1 MTLISD
7 DGSSLTHEFGV
18 RQASS
23 LARLLNPSTVAIV
36 GLSDKSP
43 VTPFIRPT
51 LDSTAQV
58 FFVHPTAPTVL
69 GVPAYRSISEI
80 SGPIDAVLSVM
91 SAERTVAL
99 AEECAGLDCGGL
111 IIYAAGFAELGED
124 GDALQHRLVAAAQRG
139 DMAVV
144 GPNSLGYISVPRS
157 LNLTASADYRP
168 PAGGVSIVS
177 HSGAMIGGVA
187 VTAGGRTGVGISR
200 LISAGNEATTDMA
213 DFVDFLA
220 TDPDT
225 AAVGL
230 IVEGIRRPEE
240 FFRAARRCIEAGKPV
255 VALKLARN
263 TRTQQMAA
271 SHTGALAGN
280 AWAYDVAFRQ
290 SGIQLAH
297 DLEELVDRLS
307 IVGQLDPAKWNAV
320 ENIGVV
326 AGTGGFA
333 SLAYDLAEAEGLT
346 LPPLDDLADWV
357 RSTIPGITI
366 PNPLDT
372 TGFGAT
378 FWTDI
383 VDRYVGSPE
392 LDAVVFVNMWGEGDD
407 SPVYRRLIDDVAQ
420 AARRYGKPVAIAAGA
435 GPVGSYAKDVIGTDG
450 SVALGYGLRGT
461 LRGLHTMGAFVRDR
475 RNPRPEAEHVAPLPR
490 PAGPF
495 PDTGGG
501 RRFLPFAQAMELLDR
516 FGVPTAPYCT
526 VDAGEQANPTFAG
539 PYAVKLA
546 DVPHRTELGAVALNV
561 EREGLD
567 EAVAHMRALAQR
579 HSVPEVVAVQPMTAA
594 RGELLVGIEGRSELG
609 PMVVLGIGGIL
620 VEVLGRVGG
629 RPAPLTRIDAA
640 ALIEEFR
647 DLRLMHGHRGSEPWN
662 LDRLTDLLVGFGNLA
677 ATCHGWIESL
687 DVNPLLVTD
696 DGLVAVDALCIVR
709 DDDHTPAAST
719 LVPWKG
725 ATRDIRVNRPMR

>member
-7 DGSSLTHEFGV
+7 DGSSRTQESDV
-18 RQASS
+18 RPSPS
-23 LARLLNPSTVAIV
+23 LARVLNPSTIAVV

-43 VTPFIRPT
+43 VAPFIQPT
-51 LDSTAQV
+51 LDSDAEV

-69 GVPAYRSISEI
+69 GRPTYRSIADIAE
-80 SGPIDAVLSVM
+80 PIDAVLSVM
-91 SAERTVAL
+91 SAERTVTL
-99 AEECAGLDCGGL
+99 AEECASLDCGGL
-111 IIYAAGFAELGED
+111 VIYAAGFSEVGADGED
-124 GDALQHRLVAAAQRG
+124 LQRRLAAAAQRG
-139 DMAVV
+139 GMAVI

-177 HSGAMIGGVA
+177 HSGAMIGGIA
-187 VTAGGRTGVGISR
+187 IAARARTGTGISR
-200 LISAGNEATTDMA
+200 LISAGNEVTTDMA
-213 DFVDFLA
+213 DYVDFLA
-220 TDPDT
+220 SDPET

-240 FFRAARRCIEAGKPV
+240 FLRAARRCIAAGKPI

-263 TRTQQMAA
+263 SRTQQMAV

-280 AWAYDVAFRQ
+280 AWAYDVAFRHA
-290 SGIQLAH
+290 GIQLAH

-307 IVGQLDPAKWNAV
+307 LVGQLDPAKWNKV
-320 ENIGVV
+320 ERLGVV

-333 SLAYDLAEAEGLT
+333 SLAYDLAEAEGLV

-357 RSTIPGITI
+357 RSTIPGITV

-407 SPVYRRLIDDVAQ
+407 SPMYRRLIDDVAV
-420 AARRYGKPVAIAAGA
+420 AARRFGKPVAIAAGA
-435 GPVGSYAKDVIGTDG
+435 GPVGAYAQDVIGSDG

-461 LRGLHTMGAFVRDR
+461 LRGLHTMGTFVRDR
-475 RNPRPEAEHVAPLPR
+475 ETPRPPADAVTPVPR
-490 PAGPF
+490 PTGPL
-495 PDTGGG
+495 PDTGDG
-501 RRFLPFAQAMELLDR
+501 RNFLPFTQAMALLDR
-516 FGVPTAPYCT
+516 FGIPTAPHRT
-526 VDAGEQANPTFAG
+526 VDTGEQVEPGFAG

-546 DVPHRTELGAVALNV
+546 DVPHRTELGAVTLNV
-561 EREGLD
+561 GRDDLER
-567 EAVAHMRALAQR
+567 AVADMRAIAQ
-579 HSVPEVVAVQPMTAA
+579 HHGLPETVAIQPMTAA
-594 RGELLVGIEGRSELG
+594 QGELLVGIEGRSELG

-620 VEVLGRVGG
+620 VEILERVGG
-629 RPAPLTRIDAA
+629 RPAPMTHTDAV
-640 ALIEEFR
+640 ALIDEFR
-647 DLRLMHGHRGSEPWN
+647 DLRLMHGYRGSDPWH
-662 LDRLTDLLVGFGNLA
+662 LAQLADLLVGFGHLA
-677 ATCHGWIESL
+677 AACHGWIESL
-687 DVNPLLVTD
+687 DVNPLLVTE

-709 DDDHTPAAST
+709 DTE
-719 LVPWKG
+719 G
-725 ATRDIRVNRPMR
+725 IR

>member
-7 DGSSLTHEFGV
+7 DGPSRTKESDIRPISALERV
-18 RQASS
+18 
-23 LARLLNPSTVAIV
+23 LNPATVAIV
-36 GLSDKSP
+36 GLSDTSP
-43 VTPFIRPT
+43 VAPFIRPT
-51 LDSTAQV
+51 LDSAAQV
-58 FFVHPTAPTVL
+58 HFVHPTADTVL
-69 GVPAYRSISEI
+69 GRPAHRSISEI
-80 SGPIDAVLSVM
+80 AGPIDAVLSVM
-91 SAERTVAL
+91 SAERTVTL
-99 AEECAGLDCGGL
+99 AEECAELDCGGL
-111 IIYAAGFAELGED
+111 VVYAAGFSELGAD
-124 GDALQHRLVAAAQRG
+124 GDALQLRLVAAAERG
-139 DMAVV
+139 GMAVV

-157 LNLTASADYRP
+157 LNLTASANYHP

-187 VTAGGRTGVGISR
+187 IAAGRQTGVGISR
-200 LISAGNEATTDMA
+200 LISAGNEATTDIA
-213 DFVDFLA
+213 DFLDFLA

-225 AAVGL
+225 TAVGL

-240 FFRAARRCIEAGKPV
+240 FFRAARRCIEAGKPI

-263 TRTQQMAA
+263 SRTQQMAA

-290 SGIQLAH
+290 AGIQLAH
-297 DLEELVDRLS
+297 DIEELVDRLA

-357 RSTIPGITI
+357 RSTIPGITV

-407 SPVYRRLIDDVAQ
+407 SPIYRRLIDDVAQ

-461 LRGLHTMGAFVRDR
+461 LRGLHTMGTFVRDHR
-475 RNPRPEAEHVAPLPR
+475 TPRPDAAPVAPLPR

-495 PDTGGG
+495 PDTGDG

-526 VDAGEQANPTFAG
+526 VTAGEPVEPDFAG

-561 EREGLD
+561 ERADLGD
-567 EAVAHMRALAQR
+567 AVARMRAIAYR
-579 HSVPEVVAVQPMTAA
+579 HGVSDVVAVQPMTAA
-594 RGELLVGIEGRSELG
+594 RGELLIGIEGGSELG

-629 RPAPLTRIDAA
+629 RPAPLTPADAA

-647 DLRLMHGHRGSEPWN
+647 DLRLMHGYRGSKAWH
-662 LDRLTDLLVGFGNLA
+662 LDRLADLLVGLGNLA
-677 ATCHGWIESL
+677 AACHGWIESF

-709 DDDHTPAAST
+709 DGDGDAQAAGTVDGS
-719 LVPWKG
+719 
-725 ATRDIRVNRPMR
+725 RS

>member
-7 DGSSLTHEFGV
+7 DGSSRTDESDV
-18 RQASS
+18 RPTSP
-23 LARLLNPSTVAIV
+23 LERVLNPSTIAIV
-36 GLSDKSP
+36 GLSDKSA
-43 VTPFIRPT
+43 VAPFIRPT
-51 LDSTAQV
+51 LDSDAKV

-69 GVPAYRSISEI
+69 GMQPYRSITEI
-80 SGPIDAVLSVM
+80 PGPIDSVLSVM
-91 SAERTVAL
+91 SAERTVTL
-99 AEECAGLDCGGL
+99 AEECAELDCGGL
-111 IIYAAGFAELGED
+111 VVYAAGFAELGAD
-124 GDALQHRLVAAAQRG
+124 GDALQLRLVTAAERG
-139 DMAVV
+139 GMAVV

-187 VTAGGRTGVGISR
+187 VTAGLRTGVGISR
-200 LISAGNEATTDMA
+200 LISAGNEATTDIA
-213 DFVDFLA
+213 DYVEFLA

-263 TRTQQMAA
+263 SRTQQMAA

-290 SGIQLAH
+290 AGIQLAH
-297 DLEELVDRLS
+297 DIEELVDRLS
-307 IVGQLDPAKWNAV
+307 IVGQLDPAKWNPV

-357 RSTIPGITI
+357 RATIPGITV

-392 LDAVVFVNMWGEGDD
+392 LDAVVFVNMWGERDD
-407 SPVYRRLIDDVAQ
+407 SPIYRRLIDDVAQ

-435 GPVGSYAKDVIGTDG
+435 GPVGSYAKEVIGADG

-461 LRGLHTMGAFVRDR
+461 LRGLRTMGTFVRGR
-475 RNPRPEAEHVAPLPR
+475 RNPRPEAVPVAPLPR
-490 PAGPF
+490 PAGPLR
-495 PDTGGG
+495 DTGDG
-501 RRFLPFAQAMELLDR
+501 RRFLPFVQAVELLDR
-516 FGVPTAPYCT
+516 FGIPTAPHCT
-526 VDAGEQANPTFAG
+526 VGAGEEAEPDFAG

-546 DVPHRTELGAVALNV
+546 DVPHRTELGAVVLNV
-561 EREGLD
+561 EREDLD
-567 EAVAHMRALAQR
+567 DAVARMRAIAQR
-579 HSVPEVVAVQPMTAA
+579 HGVPDVVAVQPMTAA

-629 RPAPLTRIDAA
+629 RPAPLTRTDAETLID
-640 ALIEEFR
+640 EFR
-647 DLRLMHGHRGSEPWN
+647 DLRLMHGYRGSAPWN
-662 LDRLTDLLVGFGNLA
+662 LDQLTDLLVGFGNLA
-677 ATCHGWIESL
+677 AACHGWIESF

-709 DDDHTPAAST
+709 DGGDTPQPPT
-719 LVPWKG
+719 LSLEG
-725 ATRDIRVNRPMR
+725 SHL